1 MVRGKVDLHFH
12 TECSGDSYMPIPA
25 VLPAAERLALR
36 AIAKADHDSLAG
48 CDLLAQAAAG
58 SPVEY
63 IPAVELS
70 AVDDWGGTWHILG
83 FFVDY
88 RNRELLEACERE
100 KQYGRLKLQRHLAA
114 WIEAGGPGIDDPE
127 AFLRDVAALRPY
139 GEISF
144 KQVFDHLVGL
154 GYFPDTDAAKADCE
168 QRTADFQPPGHLA
181 PKYDEAIRLIHEAGG
196 VAIVAHPKREDLPVV
211 ERILSAGA
219 DGIECYNVKAQRP
232 EDRAFWRD
240 YCCKRHLAYTGG
252 TDWHG
257 PVEYWNVLLP
267 TATEY
272 DAVESLRAAYV
283 KRFGKKP

>member
-168 QRTADFQPPGHLA
+168 QR
-181 PKYDEAIRLIHEAGG
+181 
-196 VAIVAHPKREDLPVV
+196 

-267 TATEY
+267 TAAEY